1 MPKPRKQQVSLEATP
16 FYHVISRC
24 VRRAFLCG
32 FDPHTNRS
40 LEHRRGW
47 IVARMKLLAS
57 IFSIDVCAYAVMS
70 NHFHAVLRID
80 AVRARNWSADEVI
93 DRWCRLFAGP
103 LLVQQYRSG
112 APLSKFERDAVS
124 VHVETWRTRLM
135 DLSWFMRTLNE
146 PIARQ
151 ANQEDGCT
159 GRFWE
164 GRFKSQA
171 LLDERA
177 LLTCMSYV
185 DLNPIRAGMAETP
198 EASDFTSIQERI
210 RAWSVKPAPD
220 KPLGEVVGD
229 LLPFNDSGRDDAIP
243 FSLSDYL
250 ELVDWSGRAV
260 RADKTW
266 AIETAL
272 PPILTRLGID
282 GRHYL
287 KHLRKKERTFG
298 NAIGSVTSL
307 RESARAFGRKFFRG
321 LSYAEQL
328 FPTKT
333 PSPSG

>member
-1 MPKPRKQQVSLEATP
+1 
-16 FYHVISRC
+16 
-24 VRRAFLCG
+24 
-32 FDPHTNRS
+32 
-40 LEHRRGW
+40 
-47 IVARMKLLAS
+47 
-57 IFSIDVCAYAVMS
+57 
-70 NHFHAVLRID
+70 
-80 AVRARNWSADEVI
+80 
-93 DRWCRLFAGP
+93 
-103 LLVQQYRSG
+103 
-112 APLSKFERDAVS
+112 
-124 VHVETWRTRLM
+124 M

-210 RAWSVKPAPD
+210 RDWAAQVKQNQ
-220 KPLGEVVGD
+220 PLGEVIGD
-229 LLPFNDSGRDDAIP
+229 LLPFDDSGRVDAIP

-250 ELVDWSGRAV
+250 ELVDWSGRTV
-260 RADKTW
+260 RADKTG
-266 AIETAL
+266 AIETTL

-282 GRHYL
+282 GGYYL
-287 KHLRKKERTFG
+287 QHLCKKEPTFG
-298 NAIGSVTSL
+298 DAIGSVTSL
-307 RESARAFGRKFFRG
+307 RASARAFGRKFFRG

-328 FPTKT
+328 FPAIR

>member
-1 MPKPRKQQVSLEATP
+1 
-16 FYHVISRC
+16 
-24 VRRAFLCG
+24 
-32 FDPHTNRS
+32 
-40 LEHRRGW
+40 
-47 IVARMKLLAS
+47 
-57 IFSIDVCAYAVMS
+57 
-70 NHFHAVLRID
+70 
-80 AVRARNWSADEVI
+80 
-93 DRWCRLFAGP
+93 LFAGP
-103 LLVQQYRSG
+103 LLVQQYRAG

-124 VHVETWRTRLM
+124 VYVETWRTRLM

-210 RAWSVKPAPD
+210 RARSAKQAPD
-220 KPLGEVVGD
+220 KPLGEVIGD
-229 LLPFNDSGRDDAIP
+229 LLPFNDSGCDDAIP

-260 RADKTW
+260 RANKAG

-272 PPILTRLGID
+272 PPILKRLGID

-287 KHLRKKERTFG
+287 QHLRKKEGSFG
-298 NAIGSVTSL
+298 DAIGSVTSL
-307 RESARAFGRKFFRG
+307 RASARAFGRKFFRG
-321 LSYAEQL
+321 LGYAKQL

-333 PSPSG
+333 PSLSG